1 MKYAGDSRLVNW
13 LRVMR
18 VSQGFFFISGMPVA
32 LGAWL
37 IWSHHGQALQVGSGR
52 AALLCLLAMIGA
64 LIYHLAADMLN
75 DVWDHRSGADAQ
87 VNIATPFSGG
97 SKVIEEGKLAADTV
111 EKVAHAFLLTG
122 ALLSLL
128 IAWLAGDW
136 RVLYFSAAGLISCWG
151 YSAPPLK
158 FCYRGLGEIVI
169 FLNNG
174 LLVMGALSMALLH
187 RFAPEL
193 ILPSCF
199 LGFLGFAIITANEV
213 PDYDGDRRVNKMN
226 LVARL
231 GVERALILHKLAI
244 LASFSCLL
252 AACYRHDLP
261 WVCLSALLAF
271 VPAWKSVWTAPRRDG
286 DLRDPAW
293 LTGLCK
299 ATIKLKFH
307 AWALALAAA
316 LIWGCRL
323 FS

>member
-37 IWSHHGQALQVGSGR
+37 IWYHHGERLAVSPGR
-52 AALLCLLAMIGA
+52 AALLCLLAMLGA

-87 VNIATPFSGG
+87 ANIATPFSGG

-122 ALLSLL
+122 ALLSVL

-187 RFAPEL
+187 AFVPEL

-199 LGFLGFAIITANEV
+199 LGFLGFAIITANEI
-213 PDYDGDRRVNKMN
+213 PDYEGDRAVAKMN

-231 GVERALILHKLAI
+231 GVERALVLHKLAI
-244 LASFSCLL
+244 VAAFLCL
-252 AACYRHDLP
+252 AAACCLKHLP
-261 WVCLSALLAF
+261 WPALAALLAF
-271 VPAWKSVWTAPRRDG
+271 LPAWNSVWTAPRHDG

-293 LTGLCK
+293 LSCLCK

-307 AWALALAAA
+307 AWALALATA
-316 LIWGCRL
+316 LAWTVLR
-323 FS
+323 